1 MKRVKTMMYL
11 LGVGYLGLHVGMG
24 SLALADNG
32 HGHGCNNRTLK
43 GTYIFT
49 QDGFENRR
57 VQLPTDPEVPT
68 FTIPADRRPLAYAG
82 REKYDGNG
90 KVDGINTV
98 AQARGATANPPDP
111 GEEVAQ
117 PVNISGFVGYS
128 GKYEVNADCTAVVE
142 VVDDPEDPNE
152 PSDPNAPVFVS
163 RYHLFLAPDGDQF
176 TFIVFSAAVGQGG
189 VFVEEAQEIT
199 SVGVAYRVGR

>member
-1 MKRVKTMMYL
+1 MKRVKTVMYL
-11 LGVGYLGLHVGMG
+11 LGVGYLSLHVGMG

-32 HGHGCNNRTLK
+32 HGHGCNDRTLK

-57 VQLPTDPEVPT
+57 VQLPTDPPVPG
-68 FTIPADRRPLAYAG
+68 FTVPADRRPLAYAG
-82 REKYDGNG
+82 REKYDGSGNIA
-90 KVDGINTV
+90 GINTV

-111 GEEVAQ
+111 GEVVAQ
-117 PVNISGFVGYS
+117 PVNVSGFVGYS
-128 GKYEVNADCTAVVE
+128 GTYEVNSDCTAVVE
-142 VVDDPEDPNE
+142 VVDNPDPNDPPDPEDT
-152 PSDPNAPVFVS
+152 VFVS
-163 RYHLFLAPDGDQF
+163 KYHLFLSSDGDMF